1 MTSLKLT
8 AQTRETTGKG
18 NARSLR
24 RQGLI
29 PAVLYGRG
37 ADVVSLTLSENEV
50 SDLLATGQAT
60 TGVLNLE
67 VVEGKK
73 STEKNVLI
81 KEIQRHPYRDS
92 IYHLDLLEVAM
103 DQDIS
108 VMVPIEIV
116 GESIGITMGGIL
128 EYKRREL
135 EVVCLPTN
143 IPDSIIIDI
152 SDMDIGDTVHV
163 ESLQPPAGVSIP
175 FDTNFTVLTL
185 VGAAPEEIEEE
196 EELDEELEDIA
207 AEDEEREPGEAPAEG
222 EEPKEGEEG

>member
-108 VMVPIEIV
+108 VMVPIETV

-152 SDMDIGDTVHV
+152 SDLDIGDTVHV

-222 EEPKEGEEG
+222 EEPKEGE

>member
-8 AQTRETTGKG
+8 AQTRKTAGKG

-108 VMVPIEIV
+108 VMVPIETV

-135 EVVCLPTN
+135 EVICLPTN

>member
-108 VMVPIEIV
+108 VMVPIETV

-152 SDMDIGDTVHV
+152 SDLDIGDTVHV

-222 EEPKEGEEG
+222 EEADEGEKG

>member
-1 MTSLKLT
+1 MASLKLT
-8 AQTRETTGKG
+8 AQTREGTGKG

-37 ADVVSLTLSENEV
+37 ADVVSLTLRENEV

-81 KEIQRHPYRDS
+81 KEIQRHPYRDN

-108 VMVPIEIV
+108 VMVPVEIV

-163 ESLQPPAGVSIP
+163 ESIQPPAGVSIP

-222 EEPKEGEEG
+222 EEPDEREER

>member
-1 MTSLKLT
+1 MTALKLT
-8 AQTRETTGKG
+8 AQTRDAAGKG

-37 ADVVSLTLSENEV
+37 ADVVSLTLNENEV

-67 VVEGKK
+67 VVEGEK

-103 DQDIS
+103 DETLS
-108 VMVPIEIV
+108 VKVPIETV

-128 EYKRREL
+128 EFKRREL

-152 SDMDIGDTVHV
+152 TDLDIGDTVHV
-163 ESLQPPAGVSIP
+163 ESIQPPPGVSIP
-175 FDTNFTVLTL
+175 YDVNFTVLTL
-185 VGAAPEEIEEE
+185 LGAAPEEVEEE
-196 EELDEELEDIA
+196 VELEEEIDEA
-207 AEDEEREPGEAPAEG
+207 AAEEREPGEPSAED
-222 EEPKEGEEG
+222 EKTKEGEEG

>member
-1 MTSLKLT
+1 MAALKLT
-8 AQTRETTGKG
+8 AQTREATGKG
-18 NARSLR
+18 NSRSLR

-37 ADVVSLTLSENEV
+37 SDVVSLTLNENEV

-103 DQDIS
+103 DETLS
-108 VMVPIEIV
+108 VKVPIETV

-128 EYKRREL
+128 EFKRREL

-152 SDMDIGDTVHV
+152 TDLDIGDTVHV
-163 ESLQPPAGVSIP
+163 ESIQPPAGVSIP
-175 FDTNFTVLTL
+175 YDTNFTILTL
-185 VGAAPEEIEEE
+185 VGAAPEEVEEE
-196 EELDEELEDIA
+196 EEIDEELVEA
-207 AEDEEREPGEAPAEG
+207 VAEGEEREPAEAPADG
-222 EEPKEGEEG
+222 EETKEGEEG

>member
-29 PAVLYGRG
+29 PAILYGRG

-108 VMVPIEIV
+108 VMVPIETV

-135 EVVCLPTN
+135 EVICLPTN

>member
-29 PAVLYGRG
+29 PAILYGRG

-108 VMVPIEIV
+108 VMVPIETV

-152 SDMDIGDTVHV
+152 SDLDIGDTVHV

>member
-29 PAVLYGRG
+29 PAILYGRG

-108 VMVPIEIV
+108 VMVPIETV

-196 EELDEELEDIA
+196 EELDEELEEV
-207 AEDEEREPGEAPAEG
+207 AEGEEREPGEEPAEG
-222 EEPKEGEEG
+222 EEEKEGEGG

>member
-29 PAVLYGRG
+29 PAILYGRG

-108 VMVPIEIV
+108 VMVPIETV

>member
-1 MTSLKLT
+1 MSSLKLT
-8 AQTRETTGKG
+8 ARTREAAGKG

-37 ADVVSLTLSENEV
+37 SDVISLTLSEIEV

-60 TGVLNLE
+60 AGVLNLE

-108 VMVPIEIV
+108 VMVPIETV

-163 ESLQPPAGVSIP
+163 ESIQPPAEVSIP
-175 FDTNFTVLTL
+175 YDTNFTVLTL
-185 VGAAPEEIEEE
+185 VGAAPEEVEEE
-196 EELDEELEDIA
+196 EELDEELEDVA
-207 AEDEEREPGEAPAEG
+207 AEKEDREPGEALAEG
-222 EEPKEGEEG
+222 EEADEGEKG